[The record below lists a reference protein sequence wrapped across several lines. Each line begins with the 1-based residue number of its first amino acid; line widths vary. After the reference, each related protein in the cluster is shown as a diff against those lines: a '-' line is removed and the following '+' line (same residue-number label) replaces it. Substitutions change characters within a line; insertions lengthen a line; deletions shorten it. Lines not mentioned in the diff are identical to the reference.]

1 MSEQKPT
8 TQEATASEAKTL
20 KEVAE
25 DYIDAL
31 VFTETK
37 ASTIKVY
44 RKALDLAI
52 EHFGEQRKIDSIMV
66 THVGKF
72 YASKE
77 VNFLSNGKPKAAAT
91 VKQIKRV
98 FRQCLDFAF
107 TQGLISSLPV
117 PKAEL
122 THARFKDEKPEPKL
136 GDRLRGQSFLPV
148 VKHQK

>member
-1 MSEQKPT
+1 MSKEQVT
-8 TQEATASEAKTL
+8 ATESKTL

-25 DYIDAL
+25 DYIDSLLFSKA
-31 VFTETK
+31 K
-37 ASTIKVY
+37 ASSIKVY
-44 RKALDLAI
+44 HKALDLAVA
-52 EHFGEQRKIDSIMV
+52 HFGEQRKIDSIMV
-66 THVGKF
+66 PHVGKY

-77 VNFLSNGKPKAAAT
+77 VNFLSNGKPKAEAT

-107 TQGLISSLPV
+107 KQGLIASLPV

-122 THARFKDEKPEPKL
+122 KHARFKDDKPEPKL